1 MRSLTAAQTS
11 ELVESLRRLRDRCVS
26 GELDASAGFV
36 NRLEGAIVAL
46 EVARGERE
54 LASLVEDVR

>member
-11 ELVESLRRLRDRCVS
+11 ELVESLRRLRDGCVS
-26 GELDASAGFV
+26 GELDASARFV

-46 EVARGERE
+46 EVVRGERE
-54 LASLVEDVR
+54 PAALAESVS